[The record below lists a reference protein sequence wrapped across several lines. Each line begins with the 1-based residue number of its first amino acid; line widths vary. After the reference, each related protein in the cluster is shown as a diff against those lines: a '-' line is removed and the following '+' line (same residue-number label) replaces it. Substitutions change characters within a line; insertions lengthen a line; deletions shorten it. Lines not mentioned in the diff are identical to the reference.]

1 VTEKKDLKSGDIRW
15 DHIIQTLQQRLYGE
29 TLPSVSQVAYQNPEP
44 FRVLISTVLSLRT
57 KDEVT
62 LAASQRLLTK
72 APTPE
77 QLSYLSVEEIQSLIY
92 PVGFYKTKARHLKK
106 IARILI
112 NTFDSRVPGNQEAL
126 LGLPGVGRKTAN
138 LVLNLGFGI
147 PAICVDTHVHR
158 ISNRCG
164 WVATKTAEQTEFA
177 LMEILPKNYW
187 IPINEL
193 LVKFGQN
200 ICTPVSPWCSRCPIT
215 GHCAKTGV
223 NRSR

>member
-1 VTEKKDLKSGDIRW
+1 VALEKGRVKKSIHWDI
-15 DHIIQTLQQRLYGE
+15 IIQTLRKVLNNK
-29 TLPSVSQVAYQNPEP
+29 TVPSVSRVAYDNPDP
-44 FRVLISTVLSLRT
+44 FRVLVSTVLSLRT
-57 KDEVT
+57 KDDVT
-62 LAASQRLLTK
+62 LKASARLFNE

-77 QLSYLSVEEIQSLIY
+77 HLAQLTEEKIQSLIY
-92 PVGFYKTKARHLKK
+92 PVGFYKNKAGHLKK

-112 NTFDSRVPGNQEAL
+112 EQYNSKVPDSPEAL

-138 LVLNLGFGI
+138 LVLNLGFNI

-164 WVATKTAEQTEFA
+164 WVRTKTPEQTEFA
-177 LMEILPKNYW
+177 LMDILPEQYW

-200 ICTPVSPWCSRCPIT
+200 ICTPVSPWCSRCPIMSD
-215 GHCAKTGV
+215 CPREGV
-223 NRSR
+223 DRSR